1 MHTCEYVH
9 KAPEPTDDAV
19 LSTSDQDHVKGKKEK
34 KLRSS
39 SPRTAG
45 MREDCFCLFL
55 DEESFSPLACL
66 FIWQKHSASP
76 NPALIPRGLARA

>member
-1 MHTCEYVH
+1 MMHSAYMWVH
-9 KAPEPTDDAV
+9 KAPELTDDAV

-66 FIWQKHSASP
+66 SRYLAE
-76 NPALIPRGLARA
+76 ALSQP